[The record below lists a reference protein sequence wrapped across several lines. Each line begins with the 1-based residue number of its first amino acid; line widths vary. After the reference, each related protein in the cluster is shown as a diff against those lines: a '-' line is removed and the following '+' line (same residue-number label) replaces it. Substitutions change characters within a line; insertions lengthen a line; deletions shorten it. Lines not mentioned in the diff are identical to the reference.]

1 MGPRLPSAPKTP
13 VSDWSTRAPSGNTS
27 ANWRRAFELYRK
39 DDPETAGIRGRH
51 LSTLLALTPW
61 LMVANLVSG
70 GLLGAAVVPI
80 SPRLFGAW
88 GAALIIVVLLA
99 MRAWQRSRHRT
110 PGAASIRAAHR
121 STLHA
126 AILGLLWGV
135 VPLLWFP
142 DAEPAAQLLIGTLTA
157 GMMAA
162 GAFALSPLPRASLV
176 WVAILLLGALGALA
190 TSAHPLAVAVSLLLG
205 AYAVICAIG
214 AIASGHQATA
224 LLRSEREAFRQQELV
239 RLLLR
244 DFEEHATEALWE
256 LDSKGHLLHV
266 SARLGQW
273 LKREPDNLLGA
284 SMLDELEQRRAEGL
298 EVLRAAMAEGRPFR
312 KVVLHFGGAEE
323 HWWSLSGKPTAGSE
337 DQAPGWRGVAVDVT
351 AEHLAQRRLVQLA
364 HFDSVTGLANRVT
377 LRERLDA
384 MCAAGN
390 SGTLF
395 AVDLDHFKA
404 INDSFGHS
412 VGDAVLRL
420 VGERL
425 CARVRADDVVARLGG
440 DEFAILVHRN
450 LGADGTMA
458 LAQRLLAAFEEPC
471 VVDGRRLQV
480 GLSLGAVLVPEHG
493 DQVEE
498 LMQRVD
504 LALYEAKA
512 TGRGKAALYNNAL
525 GDRNRRRTLIETEL
539 YHAAE
544 RGELRLHWQP
554 RVDLDS
560 WRIVGAEALL
570 RWRHPVLGE
579 VSPAE
584 FIPIAEQTGSIHTLG
599 TWVLEEA
606 CRTGAVQL
614 PELLLSV
621 NVSTLQL
628 RGDAF
633 DRLVLDVLSRTGLPA
648 HRLELELT
656 ESVFVEGVE
665 ETLACLR
672 RLQVRGV
679 RVALDDFGTG
689 YSSLSYLRRFPFD
702 TLKIDRSFIQEVT
715 DQPDAS
721 ALVGT
726 MVAMAEALGMRA
738 VAEGIET
745 QEQLAQLG
753 QLGCREI
760 QGYFISRPVE
770 LSVLQKLLSDWGK
783 RPTAPTIHSM
793 ERGLR
798 AAQR

>member
-1 MGPRLPSAPKTP
+1 MGPRLPSAPRTP
-13 VSDWSTRAPSGNTS
+13 ISARSHRPLTGAPAAG
-27 ANWRRAFELYRK
+27 WRQAFDLYRN
-39 DDPETAGIRGRH
+39 DDLETAGIRGHH
-51 LSTLLALTPW
+51 LSSLLALTPW
-61 LMVANLVSG
+61 LMVANLVSA
-70 GLLGAAVVPI
+70 GLLGAAVLPT

-88 GAALIIVVLLA
+88 ASVLSLVVLLA
-99 MRAWQRSRHRT
+99 MRAWQRSRHRLRDT
-110 PGAASIRAAHR
+110 ASIRAVFR

-126 AILGLLWGV
+126 ATLGLLWGV

-142 DAEPAAQLLIGTLTA
+142 NADPAAQLLIGTLTA

-162 GAFALSPLPRASLV
+162 GAFALSPLPRASVV
-176 WVAILLLGALGALA
+176 WVAILLLGALVALL
-190 TSAHPLAVAVSLLLG
+190 TSRHPLALVVGLLLL
-205 AYAVICAIG
+205 AYAAICVIG
-214 AIASGHQATA
+214 AVASGLQATA

-256 LDSKGHLLHV
+256 LDSRGHLLHV

-273 LKREPDNLLGA
+273 LRREPQGLLGA
-284 SMLDELEQRRAEGL
+284 SLLDELDRERAEGL
-298 EVLRAAMAEGRPFR
+298 ELLRAAMAKAQPFR
-312 KVVLHFGGAEE
+312 KVILHFSGAEE
-323 HWWSLSGKPTAGSE
+323 RWWALSGKPTDGAA
-337 DQAPGWRGVAVDVT
+337 DQDPGWRGVAVDVT
-351 AEHLAQRRLVQLA
+351 AEHQAQRRLVQLA

-377 LRERLDA
+377 FRERLA
-384 MCAAGN
+384 GACAKGGAG
-390 SGTLF
+390 TIF
-395 AVDLDHFKA
+395 TVDLDHFKA
-404 INDSFGHS
+404 INDNFGHS

-425 CARVRADDVVARLGG
+425 SARVRGDDLVARLGG
-440 DEFAILVHRN
+440 DEFAILIQQD
-450 LGADGTMA
+450 LGVDGTLG
-458 LAQRLLAAFEEPC
+458 LAQRLLATFEEPC
-471 VVDGRRLQV
+471 VVDGRRLRV
-480 GLSLGAVLVPEHG
+480 GLSLGAVLMPEHG
-493 DQVEE
+493 RQVEE

-525 GDRNRRRTLIETEL
+525 GERSRRRTLIEGEL
-539 YHAAE
+539 HHAAE
-544 RGELRLHWQP
+544 RGELRLVWQP

-579 VSPAE
+579 VGPAE
-584 FIPIAEQTGSIHTLG
+584 FIPIAEQTGSIHQLG
-599 TWVLEEA
+599 AWALEEA
-606 CRTGAVQL
+606 CRVGARQL

-628 RGDAF
+628 RSNAF
-633 DRLVLDVLSRTGLPA
+633 DRLVLEVLSRTGLPA
-648 HRLELELT
+648 NRLELELT

-672 RLQVRGV
+672 RLQERGV

-702 TLKIDRSFIQEVT
+702 TLKIDRSFVREVT
-715 DQPDAS
+715 EQPDAS

-738 VAEGIET
+738 VAEGVET
-745 QEQLAQLG
+745 QEQLSQLG

-760 QGYFISRPVE
+760 QGYLISRPVE
-770 LSVLQKLLSDWGK
+770 LSMVQRLLADWSE
-783 RPTAPTIHSM
+783 RPAVSAIH
-793 ERGLR
+793 
-798 AAQR
+798 